1 MDNQP
6 GGTWKM
12 EKVTLA
18 QATEL
23 LLQEVSKISEIE
35 KISLWD
41 ADGRVL
47 AQDIYAEKNQP
58 PFSRSPLDG
67 YAVRSEDVAGA
78 SKEHAINL
86 KVIDEIAAGHV
97 SRKKVTEGTAIRI
110 MTGAPIPEGAD
121 CVMKQEHTDYGEKT
135 VAIYHSVKA
144 YQNYCFAGEDYRIGD
159 KLLEKG
165 IVLHAIEIGV
175 LASLGYEQIEV
186 YRKPRAALFSTGDE
200 LVMPGQKLPEGKIY
214 DSNLYALGIKM
225 QSWDIQLMVCEQI
238 EDRPEVLVKRIN
250 EIFDQVDIVVTTGG
264 VSVGKKDILH
274 DVLKLLGAERIFWK
288 MKIKPGMPT
297 LCAKYRGKLLIC
309 LSGNPYGAS
318 VNLELLVK
326 PVIEKMTGRR
336 ELQLRR
342 KKAVMQDAFGKAS
355 PTTRYVRAIYENGK
369 VWTQGSN
376 DSGILSSMCGCN
388 CLIEIAAGTSE
399 ICEGDMVC
407 VVML

>member
-1 MDNQP
+1 M
-6 GGTWKM
+6 GKI
-12 EKVTLA
+12 TLA

-23 LLQEVSKISEIE
+23 LLQEARKITEIE
-35 KISLWD
+35 KLSLWD

-47 AQDIYAEKNQP
+47 AQDIYAENDQP

-67 YAVRSEDVAGA
+67 YAVRSSDIAEA
-78 SKEHAINL
+78 SREYAVNL
-86 KVIDEIAAGHV
+86 QVIDEIAAGHV
-97 SRKKVTEGTAIRI
+97 SQKRVTEGTAIRI

-121 CVMKQEHTDYGEKT
+121 CVIKQEHTDYGEQN
-135 VAIYHSVKA
+135 VAIYNSVKA
-144 YQNYCFAGEDYRIGD
+144 YQNYCFAGEDYHVGD

-165 IVLHAIEIGV
+165 MTLHAIEIGV
-175 LASLGYEQIEV
+175 LASLGYEHVEV
-186 YRKPRAALFSTGDE
+186 YRKPKVALFSTGDE
-200 LVMPGQKLPEGKIY
+200 LALPGQELPEGKIY

-225 QSWDIQLMVCEQI
+225 QTWDVQLVTREQVGD
-238 EDRPEVLVKRIN
+238 EPEVLAKRID
-250 EIFDQVDIVVTTGG
+250 EICEQVDLIVTTGG

-274 DVLKLLGAERIFWK
+274 DTLKILGAERIFWK

-326 PVIEKMTGRR
+326 PVLQKMTGRR
-336 ELQLRR
+336 ELQLKR
-342 KKAVMQDAFGKAS
+342 KTAVMQDRFGKES
-355 PTTRYVRAIYENGK
+355 PVTRYVRAIYEDGK
-369 VWTQGSN
+369 VWTSKGSN

-388 CLIEIAAGTSE
+388 CLIEIVAGTSE
-399 ICEGDMVC
+399 VCEGDTVC